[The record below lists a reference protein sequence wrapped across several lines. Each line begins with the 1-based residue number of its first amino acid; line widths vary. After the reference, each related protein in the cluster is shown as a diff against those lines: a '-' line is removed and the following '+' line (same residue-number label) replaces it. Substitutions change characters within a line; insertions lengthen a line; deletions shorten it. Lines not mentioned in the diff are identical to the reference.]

1 MKWETIRLIGE
12 AKCFPYIFRRS
23 TMKFK
28 EFKIVQVDLNYLQ
41 ALHDVDSE
49 VMYRRSADY
58 AKKPFLGILV
68 TNHDR
73 KYVIPLTSAKEKH
86 KSWADVHQSYYRIYE
101 IIDMRT
107 AVYDDKDIIVKVTN
121 TAALAKKGVPAE
133 DFDYYKKRILSILEI
148 KKMIP
153 VIDGVFSYVDLEL
166 TSDIPKDEHDW
177 RVLTYKEYA
186 FCKNVQDG
194 IRQKATKIYEKQ
206 IKTGKVLKFHC
217 DYKKLESVA
226 DSYRI

>member
-1 MKWETIRLIGE
+1 
-12 AKCFPYIFRRS
+12 
-23 TMKFK
+23 MKFK

-107 AVYDDKDIIVKVTN
+107 AVYDDKDIIVNVTN
-121 TAALAKKGVPAE
+121 TAALAKKAFQQKILTTIRNE
-133 DFDYYKKRILSILEI
+133 SFLFLRLKR
-148 KKMIP
+148 
-153 VIDGVFSYVDLEL
+153 
-166 TSDIPKDEHDW
+166 
-177 RVLTYKEYA
+177 
-186 FCKNVQDG
+186 
-194 IRQKATKIYEKQ
+194 
-206 IKTGKVLKFHC
+206 
-217 DYKKLESVA
+217 
-226 DSYRI
+226 

>member
-1 MKWETIRLIGE
+1 
-12 AKCFPYIFRRS
+12 
-23 TMKFK
+23 MKFK

-107 AVYDDKDIIVKVTN
+107 AVYDDKDIIVNVTN
-121 TAALAKKGVPAE
+121 TAALAKKRRSSRR
-133 DFDYYKKRILSILEI
+133 F
-148 KKMIP
+148 
-153 VIDGVFSYVDLEL
+153 
-166 TSDIPKDEHDW
+166 
-177 RVLTYKEYA
+177 
-186 FCKNVQDG
+186 
-194 IRQKATKIYEKQ
+194 
-206 IKTGKVLKFHC
+206 
-217 DYKKLESVA
+217 
-226 DSYRI
+226 

>member
-1 MKWETIRLIGE
+1 MKWETIRFIGE
-12 AKCFPYIFRRS
+12 AVCFPYIFGRS
-23 TMKFK
+23 TMKLK
-28 EFKIVQVDLNYLQ
+28 VLKIVKVDLDYLK
-41 ALHDVDSE
+41 ALHDADSE

-86 KSWADVHQSYYRIYE
+86 RSWADVHQSYYRIYE
-101 IIDMRT
+101 IINMRT
-107 AVYDDKDIIVKVTN
+107 AVYDDQDIIVNVTN
-121 TAALAKKGVPAE
+121 TAVLAQKGVAE
-133 DFDYYKKRILSILEI
+133 EEFGYYKKRILSILEI

-153 VIDGVFSYVDLEL
+153 VIDGVFSFVNLEL
-166 TSDIPKDEHDW
+166 TSDLPKAEHDW
-177 RVLTYKEYA
+177 RVLTYKEYL
-186 FCKNVQDG
+186 FCKSIQDG

-217 DYKKLESVA
+217 DYKKLEAVA
-226 DSYRI
+226 DSYHI

>member
-1 MKWETIRLIGE
+1 
-12 AKCFPYIFRRS
+12 
-23 TMKFK
+23 MKFK

-107 AVYDDKDIIVKVTN
+107 AVYDDKDIIVNVTN

-166 TSDIPKDEHDW
+166 TSDIPKDEKVGSSSG
-177 RVLTYKEYA
+177 VLGVT
-186 FCKNVQDG
+186 
-194 IRQKATKIYEKQ
+194 T
-206 IKTGKVLKFHC
+206 
-217 DYKKLESVA
+217 
-226 DSYRI
+226 

>member
-1 MKWETIRLIGE
+1 M
-12 AKCFPYIFRRS
+12 
-23 TMKFK
+23 
-28 EFKIVQVDLNYLQ
+28 LQ
-41 ALHDVDSE
+41 TLQH
-49 VMYRRSADY
+49 
-58 AKKPFLGILV
+58 
-68 TNHDR
+68 
-73 KYVIPLTSAKEKH
+73 
-86 KSWADVHQSYYRIYE
+86 WQ
-101 IIDMRT
+101 
-107 AVYDDKDIIVKVTN
+107 
-121 TAALAKKGVPAE
+121 KKGVPAE